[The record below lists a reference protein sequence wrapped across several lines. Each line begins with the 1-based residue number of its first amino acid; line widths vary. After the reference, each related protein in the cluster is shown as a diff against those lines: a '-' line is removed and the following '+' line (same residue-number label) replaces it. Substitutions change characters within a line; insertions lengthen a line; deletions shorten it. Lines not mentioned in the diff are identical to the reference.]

1 MPRLPKENG
10 SACGR
15 KGATR
20 LLAPSRSLIASPS
33 TSPRARTLT
42 NIIVCQNLSHLGKQY
57 IRNIVKKTRF
67 LLLLIPKIIYFQGE
81 FTKHKADAPS
91 PPSHWETKSLPIHI
105 VHICMYLDPH
115 IQMIY

>member
-1 MPRLPKENG
+1 VPESQPLWQ
-10 SACGR
+10 
-15 KGATR
+15 TVYTQH
-20 LLAPSRSLIASPS
+20 SL
-33 TSPRARTLT
+33 
-42 NIIVCQNLSHLGKQY
+42 
-57 IRNIVKKTRF
+57 KKTRF

-91 PPSHWETKSLPIHI
+91 PPSHWETKRLPIHI

>member
-42 NIIVCQNLSHLGKQY
+42 NIIVCQNLSHFGKQY
-57 IRNIVKKTRF
+57 IRNIVFKKKNTV
-67 LLLLIPKIIYFQGE
+67 
-81 FTKHKADAPS
+81 S
-91 PPSHWETKSLPIHI
+91 PTANPQNNLFSR
-105 VHICMYLDPH
+105 
-115 IQMIY
+115 